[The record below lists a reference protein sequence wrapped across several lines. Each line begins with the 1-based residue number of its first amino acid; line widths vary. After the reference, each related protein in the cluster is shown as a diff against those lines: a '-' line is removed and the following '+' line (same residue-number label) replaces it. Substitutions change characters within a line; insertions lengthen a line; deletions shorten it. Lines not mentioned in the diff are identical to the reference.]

1 MKQIKKYL
9 TVKWCAMI
17 SALLGMLGFA
27 ACGSKDDDDSVASRN
42 VDSPNPN
49 TPKEVIIEEGP
60 CLYGQPYAK
69 FKVEGAVFNEEGL
82 VVEGVKIYVRDNYG
96 DTTKTDQDG
105 KFEFKSDDIMPFND
119 LWVIAEDPSGVYEAD
134 SVQVDAKFEGGD
146 RDWYYGSYSTTQNFT
161 LKKKPAEPSE
171 PENPEKI
178 DTPQDPE
185 TPQEAESSETPSTPE
200 E

>member
-9 TVKWCAMI
+9 TMKWCAMI

-27 ACGSKDDDDSVASRN
+27 ACGSKDDDNNVAT
-42 VDSPNPN
+42 PNPN
-49 TPKEVIIEEGP
+49 PDDGEHYIESP
-60 CLYGQPYAK
+60 CLYGQPYAQ

-82 VVEGVKIYVRDNYG
+82 AVEGVKVYVRDNYG

-105 KFEFKSDDIMPFND
+105 KFVFDSSDIMPFND

-134 SVQVDAKFEGGD
+134 SVQVDAKFEGGN
-146 RDWYYGSYSTTQNFT
+146 RDWYVGSYSTTQDFT

-171 PENPEKI
+171 PENTEETE
-178 DTPQDPE
+178 TPQEPE
-185 TPQEAESSETPSTPE
+185 TPQETETPETPSTPE